1 MGNGS
6 SNGRYSCITAAQQ
19 SVQWMVGIL
28 RGLQAFFWLWVF
40 SALRHYPS
48 PPHHH

>member
-1 MGNGS
+1 MS
-6 SNGRYSCITAAQQ
+6 AAQQ

-28 RGLQAFFWLWVF
+28 RDLQAFFWLQVF
-40 SALRHYPS
+40 PALRHYPS